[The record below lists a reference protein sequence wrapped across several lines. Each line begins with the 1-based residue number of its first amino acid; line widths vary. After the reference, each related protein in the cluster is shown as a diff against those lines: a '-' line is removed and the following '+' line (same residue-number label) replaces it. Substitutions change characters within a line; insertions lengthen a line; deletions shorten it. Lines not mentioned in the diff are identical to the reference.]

1 MCVSQRLL
9 SCCSVWSR
17 ARSVGSTIPSVE
29 SNLFQPDGKA
39 SGGAIEFGRIAIQ
52 VSSNGSVTHFYDPN
66 SVTVTDEDVVI
77 RVKLT
82 APAALTVYAVHQTK
96 IEPSE
101 LDFSTTLIPMQPNK
115 LRSHPISGGQ
125 ANTPLSSKPLDF
137 HCTELD
143 LSPYSV
149 VLLVD
154 CRPVVCCWWCVHHA
168 CPQGRSMLAMA
179 SSFNR

>member
-17 ARSVGSTIPSVE
+17 ARFVGSTIPSVE

-96 IEPSE
+96 IESSE

-115 LRSHPISGGQ
+115 LRSHPVSGGQ

-143 LSPYSV
+143 LSMCNGIALPFMCSITASVSPYINSDYASYC
-149 VLLVD
+149 LQA
-154 CRPVVCCWWCVHHA
+154 PV
-168 CPQGRSMLAMA
+168 P
-179 SSFNR
+179 F